1 MGRMRDSLE
10 MSLTAALDLGIL
22 DRDAHAAVIEGARS
36 AANALDAMGG
46 GERGYASTLSSYLNF
61 CKALGI
67 VPATQPQQ
75 AQVVGEGRLAKMR
88 AQSRTGLR
96 AV

>member
-10 MSLTAALDLGIL
+10 MSLTTALELGIL
-22 DRDAHAAVIEGARS
+22 DRDAHAAVIEGAR
-36 AANALDAMGG
+36 AAATALDAMDG
-46 GERGYASTLSSYLNF
+46 GERGYATTLSSYLNF

-67 VPATQPQQ
+67 VPSSQQQP
-75 AQVVGEGRLAKMR
+75 AQVVGDGRLARMR
-88 AQSRTGLR
+88 AKSRAGLK

>member
-10 MSLTAALDLGIL
+10 MSLAAALELELL

-36 AANALDAMGG
+36 AANALDAMDG

-67 VPATQPQQ
+67 VPTAQQQPT
-75 AQVVGEGRLAKMR
+75 QVVGDGKLAKMR
-88 AQSRTGLR
+88 AKSRAGLR

>member
-36 AANALDAMGG
+36 AANALDEMDG

-67 VPATQPQQ
+67 VPAFQQQP

-88 AQSRTGLR
+88 AQSRAGLR